1 MSHELPSYT
10 ARTIPERP
18 NSPVPVANSNRVNMR
33 WVIVRHTSTDP
44 IELERA
50 KTLRKQSKSI
60 HFIRDAERVT

>member
-1 MSHELPSYT
+1 MSHELPPYSS
-10 ARTIPERP
+10 RTNPKRLD
-18 NSPVPVANSNRVNMR
+18 SPVPVANANRVNMR
-33 WVIVRHTSTDP
+33 WVIVRHTCTDP